1 MKLVNFIECF
11 DDAWSDIDVV
21 LYVDS
26 YIDYEH
32 FKQNNYEYDLEWT
45 GEMKDIPIRYANM
58 YMVND
63 ETVIDWDKCKID
75 IYVRERKEG

>member
-26 YIDYEH
+26 YIDSEH
-32 FKQNNYEYDLEWT
+32 FKQNNYEYDFEWT